1 MLCASAATQD
11 TGRRFVYESSTVY
24 PHDSWRRSR
33 RARDTQLAERV
44 FQGTLMTQG
53 TFIGGS
59 KTGKKHH
66 GWSGQTNSSSRC
78 ESVPTAVGIVRPLYI
93 STSTKICCTAVVT
106 QHSITS
112 RLRWVTGSSM
122 YDLCLGGR
130 PHKNDSPASKL
141 HDRGGHKHTHSKC
154 ARWQRPFR
162 SPILE
167 ASSLPLLAPALVV
180 GVFTF

>member
-1 MLCASAATQD
+1 MPRLQLKTQTEGLFTKAVRCTRMILGVVAAVPAGHAAGR
-11 TGRRFVYESSTVY
+11 TGVPRHS
-24 PHDSWRRSR
+24 
-33 RARDTQLAERV
+33 
-44 FQGTLMTQG
+44 LMTQG

-112 RLRWVTGSSM
+112 RSRWVTGSSM

-162 SPILE
+162 SPILA